1 MGGSLEALQAQGGR
15 GAEAG
20 KSQGKMLAVAVC
32 SDRRASSKRCAH
44 DQIRPRIPRFSALG
58 RHGESNCSLRL

>member
-20 KSQGKMLAVAVC
+20 KSQGKMLAMAVC
-32 SDRRASSKRCAH
+32 SLPAGLLQKM
-44 DQIRPRIPRFSALG
+44 
-58 RHGESNCSLRL
+58 